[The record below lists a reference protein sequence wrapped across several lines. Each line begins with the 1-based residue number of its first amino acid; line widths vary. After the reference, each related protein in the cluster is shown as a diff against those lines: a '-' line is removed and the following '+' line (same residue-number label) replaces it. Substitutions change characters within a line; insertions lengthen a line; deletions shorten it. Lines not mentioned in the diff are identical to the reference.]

1 MNISIIKRNGDKE
14 SLDISKIQRQVRNCC
29 QGIDGVSPSMIELR
43 AKLQFHDNMTTETI
57 DQLLLQAMVGLIDES
72 EDTEV
77 NNVNYQYVA
86 GRQRNSMLRKE
97 VYGEYAPSK
106 LWDIVKKNVEH
117 GMYTPDLLDWYT
129 EEEWNI
135 IDLFLDHSKDE
146 KYTYAAIAQ
155 LCEKYLVQNRSTGK
169 IYETPQVRYAI
180 AAATAFHAEPK
191 DKRLKYVKEYYECAS
206 EGHFTLATPVLAG
219 LGTNTKQFSSC
230 FPAGQRVW
238 TVDGEKNIESI
249 NVGDLVLTHEGSY
262 QPVIATRAQ
271 SAPQE
276 YLVKINN
283 VYSLNGEF
291 ESTEDHLIMA
301 LKKSHPLSFNKKKYS
316 VPQWTRADNI
326 EKGDFVQIPYSKYI
340 DPREKIKISVEFPQ
354 ILDYLQ
360 VDDDGFLRKP
370 TVDHSKRSGEYDDK
384 VLKCSDEV
392 ILNSDLFR
400 LLGYYAAEGHANTD
414 FSVGFTLS
422 SKETMFLEDIEQIIK
437 SNFDLPISK
446 HIRADNSTSITVHS
460 AAFKTLLVGLVGN
473 GFNTKT
479 LHDIVMK
486 ATREN
491 QENFLIG
498 VIRGDGCVTKNG
510 LSLGMSNRHLI
521 RQISQIMIRCD
532 LSPVLGVVTAEK
544 INEYKNNRI
553 KSKDRFEKT
562 IITRHDSYKITLGLS
577 GNLDFLRKVDKNS
590 RLEGISKKRNKN
602 PYVKVVDGMY
612 FAKVREVSKR
622 KANGIMVYDLQVNN
636 VQSFTVNGV
645 GVHNC
650 VLISADDTLDSIF
663 ASGEMMAKY
672 ASKRAGIGLEIGR
685 IRPLGAPIRN
695 GEIKHTGLIP
705 FLKKWYGDLRSCSQ
719 GGIRNA
725 SCTVYLPIW
734 HYQFE
739 DFIVLKNNQGT
750 EETRVRQ
757 LDYGVVVSKL
767 FWRRYKNG
775 ENITLFDPHE
785 VPDLY
790 EAYYRN
796 VERFEELYVKYES
809 DSTKKKK
816 VLSAEE
822 IFKNGILKERTD
834 TGRIYLVNIDNVINQ
849 GPFDTE
855 EDPIYMSN
863 LCCLT
868 GDSQLEFLHSN
879 GQVEKM
885 SLESAVER
893 WELGALTDSK
903 VKSYDQDSVIWKSV
917 TAAAKTKTVTELY
930 EVEDEQGNIIRCT
943 GDHLIFTK
951 NRGYVRADE
960 LVETDMLCSEV

>member
-230 FPAGQRVW
+230 
-238 TVDGEKNIESI
+238 
-249 NVGDLVLTHEGSY
+249 
-262 QPVIATRAQ
+262 
-271 SAPQE
+271 
-276 YLVKINN
+276 
-283 VYSLNGEF
+283 
-291 ESTEDHLIMA
+291 
-301 LKKSHPLSFNKKKYS
+301 
-316 VPQWTRADNI
+316 
-326 EKGDFVQIPYSKYI
+326 
-340 DPREKIKISVEFPQ
+340 
-354 ILDYLQ
+354 
-360 VDDDGFLRKP
+360 
-370 TVDHSKRSGEYDDK
+370 
-384 VLKCSDEV
+384 
-392 ILNSDLFR
+392 
-400 LLGYYAAEGHANTD
+400 
-414 FSVGFTLS
+414 
-422 SKETMFLEDIEQIIK
+422 
-437 SNFDLPISK
+437 
-446 HIRADNSTSITVHS
+446 
-460 AAFKTLLVGLVGN
+460 
-473 GFNTKT
+473 
-479 LHDIVMK
+479 
-486 ATREN
+486 
-491 QENFLIG
+491 
-498 VIRGDGCVTKNG
+498 
-510 LSLGMSNRHLI
+510 
-521 RQISQIMIRCD
+521 
-532 LSPVLGVVTAEK
+532 
-544 INEYKNNRI
+544 
-553 KSKDRFEKT
+553 
-562 IITRHDSYKITLGLS
+562 
-577 GNLDFLRKVDKNS
+577 
-590 RLEGISKKRNKN
+590 
-602 PYVKVVDGMY
+602 
-612 FAKVREVSKR
+612 
-622 KANGIMVYDLQVNN
+622 
-636 VQSFTVNGV
+636 
-645 GVHNC
+645 
-650 VLISADDTLDSIF
+650 VLISVDDTLDSIF

-685 IRPLGAPIRN
+685 IRPIGAPIRN

-734 HYQFE
+734 HIQYP

-757 LDYGVVVSKL
+757 LDYGIVISKL
-767 FWRRYKNG
+767 FWRRFKNG
-775 ENITLFDPHE
+775 ENITLFDPYE

-796 VERFEELYVKYES
+796 TARFEELYTKYEA
-809 DSTKKKK
+809 DTTKTKK
-816 VLSAEE
+816 VFSAEE
-822 IFKNGILKERTD
+822 IFKNGFLKERTD

-855 EDPIYMSN
+855 LDPIYMSN
-863 LCCLT
+863 LCAEILLPTKPFQRLEDESGRISLCTLGSQNWGAFRNPQDMRKSCRTLVRSLSNLLSYQDFLSVQSKLANQDFEPLGIGITNLAYWHAKRGLKYGSSEALAEVKRWIEHQAYYLT
-868 GDSQLEFLHSN
+868 EASIELAEERGACARSEHIWYGRGVFPWERRAEGVNDLTDFTPSLDWEPLRSRLLKSGIRNATLMAIAPVESCHSWEDKIN
-879 GQVEKM
+879 TLDGTLPNFHELCEKAG
-885 SLESAVER
+885 LN
-893 WELGALTDSK
+893 WELIESTNLIGHHEIDEIPVVGPDGNADSITSIYYNGMASVNEIIFEDGSIVKLTDNHRLL
-903 VKSYDQDSVIWKSV
+903 VIRDNEKKWIHVRELSEGDDV
-917 TAAAKTKTVTELY
+917 VEVNDFGETE
-930 EVEDEQGNIIRCT
+930 IP
-943 GDHLIFTK
+943 
-951 NRGYVRADE
+951 A
-960 LVETDMLCSEV
+960 